1 MKGFDVVAVCW
12 AIGFC
17 EHAIVSA
24 IIVVTDNNLTG
35 RRAANFIRVQTCYA
49 VVYSLY
55 GSAHCEIFVKLTG
68 SYVMSFQKG
77 FQLVAVG
84 ILAAVIVAGIARGA
98 DGSATQDV
106 SGLDRRISMLEQR
119 FYSLETSMNRLQQVV
134 TSQRSTGSTSSDL
147 RDRELDQM
155 RQEVQRLQLRLNEVE
170 CNLLKLDERTA
181 TAGGNRRSGE
191 ARPVDPCRQNPGSPV
206 RLPARP

>member
-1 MKGFDVVAVCW
+1 
-12 AIGFC
+12 
-17 EHAIVSA
+17 
-24 IIVVTDNNLTG
+24 
-35 RRAANFIRVQTCYA
+35 
-49 VVYSLY
+49 
-55 GSAHCEIFVKLTG
+55 
-68 SYVMSFQKG
+68 MSFQKG
-77 FQLVAVG
+77 FQLIAVG

-134 TSQRSTGSTSSDL
+134 TSQRSTGSSSDL
-147 RDRELDQM
+147 RDRELDQL
-155 RQEVQRLQLRLNEVE
+155 RQEAQRLQLRLSEVE
-170 CNLLKLDERTA
+170 CNLLKLDERTT